1 MRTDVSKLCA
11 DFLRNSYASETGA
24 KLKASH
30 ARELVAAFFGY
41 KSHAALIAEKAY
53 PLTNLEDAEI
63 LVPDIPL
70 VVHRCSRLKELPSDL
85 FSPLEMSS
93 RIGTFL
99 SENGY
104 FNGTVWLYESIE
116 TYVTDILLI
125 NNDSLLIDELSGVI
139 AVTNAEFGDFP
150 DYESSEISDTSDTLV
165 IDVSGKLRG
174 TQLEDKLFYGD
185 TIDLKVKVTLYRIA
199 GKRGFSGFDVKTEGS
214 VNDDWADP
222 QVRYEVPNIR
232 PKEQFL
238 EMTGGFRFGETQEQ
252 LENRLAEIH
261 TIRNRI
267 SDGEAK
273 EKDID
278 RLSHL
283 FGKEYD

>member
-11 DFLRNSYASETGA
+11 DFLRNSYASDTGA

-41 KSHAALIAEKAY
+41 KSHAALIAEKAH

-70 VVHRCSRLKELPSDL
+70 LEHRRTCLRELPSDL
-85 FSPLEMSS
+85 FPSYEMASL
-93 RIGTFL
+93 ICTFL

-104 FNGTVWLYESIE
+104 FSGTVWLYEAVETGVIE
-116 TYVTDILLI
+116 LLI
-125 NNDSLLIDELSGVI
+125 DKDSLLMEKLSGVI
-139 AVTNAEFGDFP
+139 AMTNAEFGDYP
-150 DYESSEISDTSDTLV
+150 DYENVEISDTGNTLL
-165 IDVSGKLRG
+165 INVSGKLRG
-174 TQLEDKLFYGD
+174 TQLDDKLYYGD
-185 TIDLKVKVTLYRIA
+185 TIDLTVKVTLYRVA
-199 GKRGFSGFDVKTEGS
+199 GKRGFSEFDIKAEGS
-214 VNDDWADP
+214 VSDDWADP
-222 QVRYEVPNIR
+222 EIKYEVPNIR

-238 EMTGGFRFGETQEQ
+238 EMTGGFRIGETEEQ
-252 LENRLAEIH
+252 LQSRLAEIH
-261 TIRNRI
+261 AIRNRI
-267 SDGEAK
+267 SDGKAE

-283 FGKEYD
+283 VGKEYD